1 MIKVLGLS
9 LYGPLAASHR
19 VRLSHY
25 IDGLSQA
32 GITLHLQSF
41 FDDAYLTCTF
51 SGRRPSTKNL
61 LHAYIKRIS
70 ILLRSNDY
78 HCAIIYGELIPLFP
92 GILESLL
99 SSLPY
104 IYDFDD
110 SFFLRYRQGRLSFL
124 SLLLSGKFES
134 TIANARLVHAGNHYL
149 SEYASRYSKNV
160 IVLPSVVNTEVF
172 RPCDSSS
179 ISLVCETINIGWIG
193 SPSTAPYLELIL
205 EPLRLLALERP
216 VKFIVIGANAP
227 DIPGVETSQ
236 YPWSLDTEVALIQS
250 FHVGVM
256 PLPDTPWTRGKCA
269 YKLIQYMSCG
279 VPVVASPVGAN
290 TKLVAAAGN
299 FLAKSTQDWLKA
311 FQVLASSPTLRNHL
325 GTQGRKHIVDNFSLS
340 VTLPVMV
347 SSIRNLC
354 ET

>member
-1 MIKVLGLS
+1 MVNVLALS

-25 IDGLSQA
+25 IDGLSQV

-41 FDDAYLTCTF
+41 FDDAYLTRTF
-51 SGRRPSTKNL
+51 SGKRPSIKNL
-61 LHAYIKRIS
+61 LHAYIKRIRT
-70 ILLRSNDY
+70 LLSCHDY
-78 HCAIIYGELIPLFP
+78 HCAIIYGELLPLFP
-92 GILESLL
+92 GRLERLFH
-99 SSLPY
+99 SLPY

-110 SFFLRYRQGRLSFL
+110 SFFLRYRQGRLRLL
-124 SLLLSGKFES
+124 SPLLSGKFES
-134 TIANARLVHAGNHYL
+134 TIASARLVHAGNHYL
-149 SEYASRYSKNV
+149 YEYASRYSQNV
-160 IVLPSVVNTEVF
+160 IVLPSVVNTQIF
-172 RPCDSSS
+172 RPNDSSP
-179 ISLVCETINIGWIG
+179 ISLVCEKINIGWIG
-193 SPSTAPYLELIL
+193 SPSTAAYLKLIL

-216 VKFIVIGANAP
+216 VKLIVIGAKAP
-227 DIPGVETSQ
+227 DIPGVETVQ
-236 YPWSLDTEVALIQS
+236 HPWSLATEVALIQS

-299 FLAKSTQDWLKA
+299 FLANSTHDWLEA
-311 FQVLASSPTLRNHL
+311 FRVLASSPALRSQL
-325 GTQGRKHIVDNFSLS
+325 GAEARRHVVDNFSLS
-340 VTLPVMV
+340 VTLPVMA
-347 SSIRNLC
+347 SSIRNIT